1 MKKSTGSRGEKL
13 ARKYIKKQGM
23 KILET
28 NYRARRGEIDIIAQ
42 EDGQIVF
49 IEVKTNDASSKVSP
63 ELRVNPAK
71 QRQIGKIAR
80 AYLQKTGKHG
90 IDCRFDVIGVVLHDK
105 GKHEITH
112 IRDAFWLPGNV

>member
-28 NYRARRGEIDIIAQ
+28 NYRAIRGEIDIIAQ
-42 EDGQIVF
+42 EDSQIVF
-49 IEVKTNDASSKVSP
+49 IEVKTNDVGSNVSP

-90 IDCRFDVIGVVLHDK
+90 IDCRFDVVGVILHEK